1 VAASRSEPLPGLSA
15 HHRALLLRVAR
26 EALETHLTAGRHP
39 ALHSDDPV
47 LRAPRATF
55 VTLRRR
61 ANGDLRGCRG
71 ETRPTRPL
79 IDAVAYTT
87 IASATDDPRFAPVTA
102 PEIPSLAIEISV
114 LTPLALIAATD
125 VVVGR
130 HGLMVEQRGRAGLL
144 LPQVPLEQGWD
155 RETFLRWVC
164 RKAGL
169 ADDAWRAADTTLYG
183 FETVAWAEKDA
194 TAP

>member
-1 VAASRSEPLPGLSA
+1 MAASRFEPLPGLSA
-15 HHRALLLRVAR
+15 HHRTLLLRVAR
-26 EALETHLTAGRHP
+26 QALEDHLSKGRRST
-39 ALHSDDPV
+39 LHSDDPV
-47 LRAPRATF
+47 LGAPRATF

-79 IDAVAYTT
+79 IEAVAYTA
-87 IASATDDPRFAPVTA
+87 IASATDDPRFAPVTS
-102 PEIPSLAIEISV
+102 PEIPSLTIEISV
-114 LTPLALIAATD
+114 LTPLTPIGATD
-125 VVVGR
+125 VIVGR
-130 HGLMVEQRGRAGLL
+130 HGLMVEHRGRAGLL

-169 ADDAWRAADTTLYG
+169 PDDAWRAEDTTLFG
-183 FETVAWAEKDA
+183 FETVAWAEDDA
-194 TAP
+194 AAV